1 MLAEAPK
8 MDQTESVATTSAR
21 HRNTTLETPSGKDQ
35 ETENFP
41 VASVILAKH
50 HRGHVKTF
58 YDFARAADDVADN
71 PDLSG
76 VEKIARLNVFEDVLV
91 GKPGVEPLEKAEKL
105 RVSLLSCNVTDRHAR
120 DLLAAFRM
128 DAEKNRYASWQ
139 ELLDYC
145 ELSANPV
152 GRFLLDLH
160 GEDPAG
166 YLQSDA
172 LCTVLQVLNHLQ
184 DCGDD
189 RREID
194 RVYIPADWIEQFG
207 TSLDVL
213 EADRSDPGFRS
224 VLDRML
230 DECDQLIAIAE
241 HLPSHLG
248 DTRLA
253 INSATIVCLARR
265 LARRLRRGDPLAE
278 RVALSKSDF
287 VLSVLSGLIWGVFR
301 KRPSN
306 QRADIKN
313 SGTGQKGAES

>member
-8 MDQTESVATTSAR
+8 MDQTESVATTSAE
-21 HRNTTLETPSGKDQ
+21 HRNTALETPSGKDQ

-41 VASVILAKH
+41 VASVILAKR
-50 HRGHVKTF
+50 HRSHVKSF

-76 VEKIARLNVFEDVLV
+76 VEKIKRLNVFEDVLV
-91 GKPGVEPLEKAEKL
+91 GASGAGGLEKAEKL
-105 RVSLLSCNVTDRHAR
+105 RVSLRSCNVTDQHAR

-160 GEDPAG
+160 DEDPAG
-166 YLQSDA
+166 YRQSDA

-194 RVYIPADWIEQFG
+194 RVYIPGDWVEQFG
-207 TSLDVL
+207 SSLRVL
-213 EADRSDPGFRS
+213 EADKSDPGFRK

-230 DECDQLIAIAE
+230 DECDELIAIAE
-241 HLPSHLG
+241 QLPSHLA

-253 INSATIVCLARR
+253 INSATIICLARR

-287 VLSVLSGLIWGVFR
+287 VLSVLSGLVWGVFR
-301 KRPSN
+301 KRPRN
-306 QRADIKN
+306 VRADRKN
-313 SGTGQKGAES
+313 RGTGQKGVES